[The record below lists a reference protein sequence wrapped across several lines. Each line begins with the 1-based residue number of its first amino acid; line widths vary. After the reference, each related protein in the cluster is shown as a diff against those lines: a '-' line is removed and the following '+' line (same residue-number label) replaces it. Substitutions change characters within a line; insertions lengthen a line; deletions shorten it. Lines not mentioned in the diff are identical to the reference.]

1 MSNTGEA
8 TTTARDEEAQGNQA
22 ETAENQAQADTT
34 ATTDQSPEIHTPTV
48 AGQGAP
54 QNQTATG
61 QQAETGPAAS
71 SNQAVEASRAS
82 TGGAQQQATDVAAT
96 APQPK
101 PDVSDQ
107 DYQELLPKLM
117 NHFHNNREELARAI
131 GLHRSTVDRW
141 LNGKS
146 RPNNST
152 VLRMRRLVQE
162 RGIE

>member
-8 TTTARDEEAQGNQA
+8 TTTARDQEAQENQNSA
-22 ETAENQAQADTT
+22 TEQATEPQAQADTT
-34 ATTDQSPEIHTPTV
+34 ATTQQNPQSNTDSF
-48 AGQGAP
+48 AGQEAIHHQPG
-54 QNQTATG
+54 
-61 QQAETGPAAS
+61 QAENNPVAAP
-71 SNQAVEASRAS
+71 E
-82 TGGAQQQATDVAAT
+82 QATDTAT
-96 APQPK
+96 AASQPK

-117 NHFHNNREELARAI
+117 SHFHNNREELARAL

-152 VLRMRRLVQE
+152 VLRMRRMAQE
-162 RGIE
+162 RRIE